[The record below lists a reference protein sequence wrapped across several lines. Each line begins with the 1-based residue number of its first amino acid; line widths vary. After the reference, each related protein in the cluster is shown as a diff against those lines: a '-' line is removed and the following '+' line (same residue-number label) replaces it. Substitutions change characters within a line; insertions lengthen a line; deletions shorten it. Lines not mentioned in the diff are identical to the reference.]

1 LCVATARWFS
11 AVKLLE
17 SQSVYHFAKELENLF
32 HGQSSGLDIAGVAS
46 TSGMYFKQGHYA
58 PIQQTWQPHWS
69 LSSCGQIGMTSH
81 CISQVQSLWK
91 ENVSSA
97 KKIDKNM
104 ANAVKKAKIAL
115 ETNSPKALQQLASA
129 INTAAQCFQQWGLV
143 SDRLEE
149 HMQTLRDAGALAVK
163 PTGSGGGGYVLSLW
177 DNTPPDGLSIEN
189 QLLNE

>member
-1 LCVATARWFS
+1 
-11 AVKLLE
+11 
-17 SQSVYHFAKELENLF
+17 
-32 HGQSSGLDIAGVAS
+32 
-46 TSGMYFKQGHYA
+46 
-58 PIQQTWQPHWS
+58 
-69 LSSCGQIGMTSH
+69 MTSH